1 MLELPDRISGG
12 TEEASVRAS
21 VVTALFVGL
30 LLVPA
35 TSPRAAAAQGNAE
48 AAKLQNP
55 VQASPD
61 SIAAGKQSF
70 NRYCAN
76 CHGLNA
82 EGSPGNDLTPE
93 APDLTDKTWKHGS
106 TDGEIFNSI
115 KNGVAP
121 DFNMGAFKDQLKDED
136 IWNVVNYIRS
146 LAKK

>member
-1 MLELPDRISGG
+1 LDILRR
-12 TEEASVRAS
+12 EEASVRAF
-21 VVTALFVGL
+21 VVKALFLGL
-30 LLVPA
+30 LLAPFA
-35 TSPRAAAAQGNAE
+35 SLRTAAAQGNPE
-48 AAKLQNP
+48 AAKVQNP
-55 VQASPD
+55 VQPSPE
-61 SIAAGKQSF
+61 SLAAGKQAF

-121 DFNMGAFKDQLKDED
+121 DFSMGAFGDQLKDED
-136 IWNVVNYIRS
+136 IWKVVNYVRS

>member
-1 MLELPDRISGG
+1 MSRDWLSRGG
-12 TEEASVRAS
+12 EEANVRAF
-21 VVTALFVGL
+21 VVRT
-30 LLVPA
+30 LLVGFVLAPA
-35 TSPRAAAAQGNAE
+35 ASLRTLAAQGNPE

-55 VQASPD
+55 VQPSAE
-61 SIAAGKQSF
+61 SIAGGKQAF